1 METDSPAIT
10 SIPIPEDS
18 YWSISWEAVA
28 SEGSFDPIT
37 GAEQQNSKQDPK
49 DTDCVQ
55 PPPPPEKVGNVYGYV
70 WVDRNEDGQRTE
82 ITGGEEE
89 HIKGA
94 KATLTNV
101 SDFLDS
107 DGTVLFVPGTYEE
120 DGKVRE
126 AITGEG
132 TDGGTDETNY
142 RWFIDNVPIQDP
154 QGNIIQWKVTID
166 YEDAEWPTDFEP
178 EGYTTKNE
186 TSVTKS
192 EKDSDVEPLGGTL
205 GVSSPFTLVEGLDE
219 HRADAGVIT
228 GDPPPPPLFTP
239 EVTIE
244 MLCSYNGFDNPNA
257 KFDITVDNTKSEVEA
272 VVTVTKDGMEVGNF
286 PNVEAGSTNT
296 VPFIGEHDQKFE
308 VNVVALSLIHI

>member
-1 METDSPAIT
+1 MNGETLHLIDFFKETKSSDT

-28 SEGSFDPIT
+28 SEGSFAPKT

-49 DTDCVQ
+49 DTDCID

-70 WVDRNEDGQRTE
+70 WVDLNKDGERTE
-82 ITGGEEE
+82 ITAGEEE

-166 YEDAEWPTDFEP
+166 YKDAEWPTGFEP

-228 GDPPPPPLFTP
+228 GDVDP
-239 EVTIE
+239 EPFDPEITIE
-244 MLCSYNGFDNPNA
+244 PLCSYNGFDNPSA

-286 PNVEAGSTNT
+286 PNVEA
-296 VPFIGEHDQKFE
+296 
-308 VNVVALSLIHI
+308 